1 MNKIR
6 QSTQEPKE
14 KVVTKKK
21 AKSESAARKLIR
33 VVNIFEYFDR
43 KSVMVIMP
51 YMFFLFF
58 LGLIYIANSYYAEKS
73 IRDIDKTGRDLK
85 ELRAEFITARN
96 DLMYR
101 SKLTEVAKAIEV
113 KEVKEARVAPSKIIV
128 KVQSEK

>member
-6 QSTQEPKE
+6 QSAQEPKE
-14 KVVTKKK
+14 KPV
-21 AKSESAARKLIR
+21 AKQKVNGESASRKLIR
-33 VVNIFEYFDR
+33 LVNIFEYFDR
-43 KSVMVIMP
+43 GAVVVIMP

-58 LGLIYIANSYYAEKS
+58 LGLAYIANSYYAEKS

-113 KEVKEARVAPSKIIV
+113 KEVKEATTAPSKIVV
-128 KVQSEK
+128 KVKSEK

>member
-6 QSTQEPKE
+6 QSAQEPNE
-14 KVVTKKK
+14 KPVAKQK
-21 AKSESAARKLIR
+21 AKGESASRKLIR
-33 VVNIFEYFDR
+33 LVNIFEYFDR
-43 KSVMVIMP
+43 GAVVVIMP

-58 LGLIYIANSYYAEKS
+58 LGLAYIANSYYAEKS

-101 SKLTEVAKAIEV
+101 AKLTEVAKAIEV
-113 KEVKEARVAPSKIIV
+113 KEVKEATTAPSKIVV
-128 KVQSEK
+128 KVKSEK

>member
-6 QSTQEPKE
+6 QAKVEAKE
-14 KVVTKKK
+14 KPVSKQK
-21 AKSESAARKLIR
+21 AKNENAARKFIR
-33 VVNIFEYFDR
+33 VVNVFGYFD
-43 KSVMVIMP
+43 KNSVVTIMP

-73 IRDIDKTGRDLK
+73 IRDIDKTSRDLK

-101 SKLTEVAKAIEV
+101 SKLTEVAKSIQPTG
-113 KEVKEARVAPSKIIV
+113 VKEATTAPSKIVV
-128 KVQSEK
+128 KTKTSH

>member
-6 QSTQEPKE
+6 QSKPESQEKAAS
-14 KVVTKKK
+14 TKK

-43 KSVMVIMP
+43 KSVVVIMP

-58 LGLIYIANSYYAEKS
+58 LGLIYIANSYCAEKS

-113 KEVKEARVAPSKIIV
+113 KEVKEARIAPSKIVV
-128 KVQSEK
+128 KVKSEK

>member
-6 QSTQEPKE
+6 QSAPEPKE
-14 KVVTKKK
+14 KSVAKQK

-43 KSVMVIMP
+43 KSVVVIMP

-58 LGLIYIANSYYAEKS
+58 LGLTYIANSYYAEKS

-113 KEVKEARVAPSKIIV
+113 KEVKEARIAPSKIVV
-128 KVQSEK
+128 KVKSEK

>member
-6 QSTQEPKE
+6 QSAQEQKE
-14 KVVTKKK
+14 KPVAKQK
-21 AKSESAARKLIR
+21 AKGESASRKLIR
-33 VVNIFEYFDR
+33 LVNIFEYFDR
-43 KSVMVIMP
+43 GAVVVIMP

-58 LGLIYIANSYYAEKS
+58 LGLAYIANSYYAEKS

-113 KEVKEARVAPSKIIV
+113 KEVKEATTAPSKIVV
-128 KVQSEK
+128 KVKSEK

>member
-6 QSTQEPKE
+6 QSAQEQKE
-14 KVVTKKK
+14 MPVAKQK
-21 AKSESAARKLIR
+21 AKGESASRKLIR
-33 VVNIFEYFDR
+33 LVNIFEYFDR
-43 KSVMVIMP
+43 GAVVVIMP

-58 LGLIYIANSYYAEKS
+58 LGLAYIANSYYAEKS

-101 SKLTEVAKAIEV
+101 AKLTEVAKAIEV
-113 KEVKEARVAPSKIIV
+113 KEVKEATTAPSKIVV
-128 KVQSEK
+128 KVKSEK

>member
-6 QSTQEPKE
+6 QSTPEPEE
-14 KVVTKKK
+14 KVATKKK

-113 KEVKEARVAPSKIIV
+113 KEVHEARIAPSKIIV
-128 KVQSEK
+128 KVEPGK

>member
-6 QSTQEPKE
+6 QSDQEPKE
-14 KVVTKKK
+14 NPVAKQK
-21 AKSESAARKLIR
+21 AKGESASRKLIR
-33 VVNIFEYFDR
+33 LVNIFEYFDR
-43 KSVMVIMP
+43 GAVVVIMP

-58 LGLIYIANSYYAEKS
+58 LGLAYIANSYYAEKS

-113 KEVKEARVAPSKIIV
+113 KEVKEATTAPSKIVV
-128 KVQSEK
+128 KVKSEK

>member
-6 QSTQEPKE
+6 QSAQEPKE
-14 KVVTKKK
+14 KPVAKQK
-21 AKSESAARKLIR
+21 ANGESASRKLIR
-33 VVNIFEYFDR
+33 LVNNFEYFDR
-43 KSVMVIMP
+43 GAVVVIMP

-58 LGLIYIANSYYAEKS
+58 LGLAYIANSYYAEKS

-113 KEVKEARVAPSKIIV
+113 KEVKEATTAPSKIVV
-128 KVQSEK
+128 KVKSEK

>member
-6 QSTQEPKE
+6 QSDQEPKE
-14 KVVTKKK
+14 NPVAKQK
-21 AKSESAARKLIR
+21 AKGESASRKLIR
-33 VVNIFEYFDR
+33 LVNIFEYFDR
-43 KSVMVIMP
+43 GAVVVIMP

-58 LGLIYIANSYYAEKS
+58 LGLAYIANSYYAEKS

-101 SKLTEVAKAIEV
+101 SKLTEVAKAIEI
-113 KEVKEARVAPSKIIV
+113 KEVKEATTAPSKIVV
-128 KVQSEK
+128 KVKTEK

>member
-6 QSTQEPKE
+6 QSDQEPKE
-14 KVVTKKK
+14 NPVAKQK
-21 AKSESAARKLIR
+21 AKGESASRKLIR
-33 VVNIFEYFDR
+33 LVNIFEYFDR
-43 KSVMVIMP
+43 GAVVVIMP

-58 LGLIYIANSYYAEKS
+58 LGLAYIANSYYAEKS

-101 SKLTEVAKAIEV
+101 AKLTEVAKAIEV
-113 KEVKEARVAPSKIIV
+113 KEVKEATTAPSKIVV
-128 KVQSEK
+128 KVKSEK